1 MFIFYMKGS
10 AALLPNKNHN
20 LVIVNED
27 AYQQPYNHCED
38 LLTGLGFEEGE
49 LEMFFDMNQ
58 VSENELVER
67 YIQRARSAPYNL
79 NWQTGDDACI
89 ADNMLGVFKDNGV
102 EYTKHDIVEDVFD
115 SFSEQ
120 AAPQRAGRRQK
131 SRRSTKKRINKKKRG
146 TRRKHRRSKK

>member
-1 MFIFYMKGS
+1 MKGS
-10 AALLPNKNHN
+10 SALIPNNRNRCIK
-20 LVIVNED
+20 
-27 AYQQPYNHCED
+27 
-38 LLTGLGFEEGE
+38 LLEGLGFEEGE

-67 YIQRARSAPYNL
+67 YIQRARPAPYNL

-102 EYTKHDIVEDVFD
+102 EYMKHDIVEDVFD

-120 AAPQRAGRRQK
+120 AAPQQAGRRQK
-131 SRRSTKKRINKKKRG
+131 SRRSTKKRMNKKKRS
-146 TRRKHRRSKK
+146 TRRKHRRSRK